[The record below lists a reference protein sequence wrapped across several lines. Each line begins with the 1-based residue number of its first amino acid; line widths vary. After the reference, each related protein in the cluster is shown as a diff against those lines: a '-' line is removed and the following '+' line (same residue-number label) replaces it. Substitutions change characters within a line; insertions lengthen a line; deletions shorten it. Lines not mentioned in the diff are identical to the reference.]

1 MENVLVAVDGSEE
14 SLRAARFAVELAAPF
29 HAKVTLLHVVPPIVL
44 PGDAP
49 WVSLAQIEE
58 AEFEGAEGLVRELKG
73 KLGVEAQ
80 TLVKRGGPA
89 DTIVEVAST
98 LKDCLVVVGSRGKGA
113 VKRLLLGSVA
123 DRVVHLSHGPV
134 LIAR

>member
-1 MENVLVAVDGSEE
+1 MENVLAAVDGSEE
-14 SLRAARFAVELAAPF
+14 SLRAARLALELAGPYG
-29 HAKVTLLHVVPPIVL
+29 AKLTLLRVVPPIVL

-49 WVSLAQIEE
+49 WTSLAEIEA
-58 AEFEGAEGLVRELKG
+58 AELEGAEAEVRAVKQQ
-73 KLGVEAQ
+73 LGVDAQ
-80 TLVKRGGPA
+80 TMVKRGPPPE
-89 DTIVEVAST
+89 TIVEVARG

-134 LIAR
+134 MVVR